1 MLNFKDQGS
10 KKLFSIGEF
19 GDDKTEESKDGDV
32 PSETQEGQVFGVKG
46 GSKGSGS
53 GLGKSASKC
62 ETCGKKG
69 HVGSECTTDMSKVKC
84 FKCGGTGHIS
94 FNCRKDSG
102 SKSSGTPSM
111 VSSQSKGKSVGGKG
125 KGKGG
130 KKGKLYAIWDQD
142 SETWWYSEISGDE
155 TEETEEQKDQE
166 SLLVLSCVLR
176 TFGETSTN
184 LENEPNTRLDLCSV
198 LSPNDES
205 EAADQVMT
213 EPTHLKGEHCEVRHG
228 SNAPDSLVFGNPP
241 KGNAFGEQVLNPL
254 LQSLGQ

>member
-1 MLNFKDQGS
+1 
-10 KKLFSIGEF
+10 
-19 GDDKTEESKDGDV
+19 
-32 PSETQEGQVFGVKG
+32 
-46 GSKGSGS
+46 
-53 GLGKSASKC
+53 
-62 ETCGKKG
+62 
-69 HVGSECTTDMSKVKC
+69 
-84 FKCGGTGHIS
+84 
-94 FNCRKDSG
+94 
-102 SKSSGTPSM
+102 M
-111 VSSQSKGKSVGGKG
+111 VSSQSKGKAVGGKG

-142 SETWWYSEISGDE
+142 SETWWYSEIGGDE

-166 SLLVLSCVLR
+166 SLLFLSCVLR

-213 EPTHLKGEHCEVRHG
+213 EPTHLKGEHCEGRHG